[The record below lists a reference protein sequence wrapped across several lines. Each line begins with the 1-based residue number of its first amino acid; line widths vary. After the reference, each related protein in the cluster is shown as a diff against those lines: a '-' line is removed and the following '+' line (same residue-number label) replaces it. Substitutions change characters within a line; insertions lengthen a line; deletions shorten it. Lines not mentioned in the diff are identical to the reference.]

1 MVVLDYM
8 PLKLV
13 EGKGFLNLMSILA
26 PDYKVPSRN
35 TVKSR
40 IEMMYCDRKEKF
52 ILDLKEVKSVS
63 LTTDTW
69 TSNATK
75 SFITVTKHD
84 INE

>member
-1 MVVLDYM
+1 
-8 PLKLV
+8 
-13 EGKGFLNLMSILA
+13 MSTLA

-40 IEMMYCDRKEKF
+40 IKMMYCGRKEKF
-52 ILDLKEVKSVS
+52 ISDLKEVKSVS